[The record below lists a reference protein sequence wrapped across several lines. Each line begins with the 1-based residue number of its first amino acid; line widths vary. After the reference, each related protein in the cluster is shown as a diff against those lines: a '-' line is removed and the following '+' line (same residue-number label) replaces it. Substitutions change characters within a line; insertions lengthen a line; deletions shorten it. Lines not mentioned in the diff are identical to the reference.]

1 MNMLLQKNFQTGL
14 GLSIALLIANLAA
27 GVSLVSSLRLNL
39 IFLVLGF
46 GGYSLSRL
54 IVGQLSQL
62 SQLAIG
68 VTVMIPIWTVLDQA
82 LRLVSLRFAA
92 LPLVGAFGFV
102 AAFIHHVRQR
112 RITNLIPACEAI
124 GTNQVTI
131 LCLLAIILVAQTW
144 IWLILPGFVS
154 LVVIAVL
161 IGKTS
166 GDSVPSF
173 TLRSGIVSCG
183 AIAVALAWAI
193 LRRPTDW
200 WLPGYGFD
208 ELEYL
213 SNAAYFFGPAMDV
226 HASGIPLSYQWLNFA
241 TLGLIEQAAGV
252 GDFVVGTR
260 VDFVVSGLLL
270 ALLVW
275 GFMVDVL
282 GNHRRALLAA
292 TIACL
297 ASTTMVY
304 PNHYGLFGLNNRSFA
319 TVYLVAVPILVFVW
333 ARTLFRWSG
342 FAPLL
347 IVVHALLS
355 VKTAVALPLAAVL
368 TVGAVVMLI
377 TRNWVALT
385 QLVVLGTTLGINLL
399 LRVKSTSGMAF
410 DVRRPWSFT
419 KQFVGYENWLN
430 ATALVNR
437 DFIFIS
443 VFAAMM
449 LVAMTGI
456 IAVALIGW
464 LQLTEMRS
472 IGVVSLASLGVG
484 YLSVIF
490 SERVSE
496 TQLHFLQVTVVALI
510 PVVVVD
516 FIRRTPQHRL
526 LPIQTIGFLPVLTA
540 IGTAIMIPVF
550 AVPQSPVALS
560 LPNRFQE
567 GLPERLAVFGAIAT
581 CTVLVVTTIAAVTRR
596 QVKSGLNR
604 VDIVMCA
611 LLLFSVTNGAV
622 NWTVLPIQPIM
633 RSGVVEGQ
641 LGTPDLQSAAEWIV
655 TNTDFDDVVASN
667 AFFTDPTLADTCAFS
682 RDEQAGWL
690 TENAEN
696 QNFFTPMV
704 LTKRR
709 FVAAAP
715 NYGSLASGVDFE
727 PRVRASLLYACEP
740 TLENRE
746 ALQAFSA
753 RWYLA
758 YLPRGASTF
767 LAPDKVIFVSGPWM
781 IVSLGAA

>member
-1 MNMLLQKNFQTGL
+1 M
-14 GLSIALLIANLAA
+14 
-27 GVSLVSSLRLNL
+27 
-39 IFLVLGF
+39 
-46 GGYSLSRL
+46 
-54 IVGQLSQL
+54 
-62 SQLAIG
+62 
-68 VTVMIPIWTVLDQA
+68 
-82 LRLVSLRFAA
+82 
-92 LPLVGAFGFV
+92 
-102 AAFIHHVRQR
+102 
-112 RITNLIPACEAI
+112 
-124 GTNQVTI
+124 
-131 LCLLAIILVAQTW
+131 
-144 IWLILPGFVS
+144 
-154 LVVIAVL
+154 
-161 IGKTS
+161 
-166 GDSVPSF
+166 
-173 TLRSGIVSCG
+173 
-183 AIAVALAWAI
+183 AVALVVAV
-193 LRRPTDW
+193 LRRPADW

-208 ELEYL
+208 ELEFL
-213 SNAAYFFGPAMDV
+213 SNAAYSFGPAMDV
-226 HASGIPLSYQWLNFA
+226 HASGVPLSYQWLNFA

-252 GDFVVGTR
+252 ADFVVGTR

-275 GFMVDVL
+275 GFMIDVL

-304 PNHYGLFGLNNRSFA
+304 PNHYGLFGFNNRGFGA
-319 TVYLVAVPILVFVW
+319 VYLVALPILVFVW

-342 FAPLL
+342 FVPLL
-347 IVVHALLS
+347 IVVHALLTL
-355 VKTAVALPLAAVL
+355 KTAVALPLAAVL
-368 TVGAVVMLI
+368 TAGAVVMLI
-377 TRNWVALT
+377 TQNWVAFT
-385 QLVVLGTTLGINLL
+385 QLVVLGITLGLNLL
-399 LRVKSTSGMAF
+399 LSLKSTSGMAF
-410 DVRRPWSFT
+410 DVRQPWSFT
-419 KQFVGYENWLN
+419 KQFVGYESWLN

-443 VFAAMM
+443 VFAVMM
-449 LVAMTGI
+449 LAAMTGI
-456 IAVALIGW
+456 VAVALIGW
-464 LQLTEMRS
+464 LQLTEMRG
-472 IGVVSLASLGVG
+472 IGVVSFASLGVG
-484 YLSVIF
+484 YLFAIF
-490 SERVSE
+490 GDRVSE
-496 TQLHFLQVTVVALI
+496 THLHLVQVTVVALI

-516 FIRRTPQHRL
+516 FIRRTPPQRL
-526 LPIQTIGFLPVLTA
+526 GPIRTIGFLPVVTA
-540 IGTAIMIPVF
+540 IGAAIMIPVF

-567 GLPERLAVFGAIAT
+567 GLNERLAVFGAVAT
-581 CTVLVVTTIAAVTRR
+581 CTVLVVTAIATVTRR
-596 QVKSGLNR
+596 RVRSGLNR
-604 VDIVMCA
+604 IDVVMGA

-655 TNTDFDDVVASN
+655 TNTDVDDVVATN

-690 TENAEN
+690 TENAEKR
-696 QNFFTPMV
+696 NFFTPMV

-715 NYGSLASGVDFE
+715 NYGSLVSGVDFG

-753 RWYLA
+753 QWYLA

-767 LAPDKVIFVSGPWM
+767 LAPDKVVFVSGPWM